1 MILNK
6 KASIV
11 TICIIL
17 GSLLTVVS
25 VGLGWVERTDVYVS
39 DSSDLWWSGAQ
50 ANVHNTS
57 GYIVPDLEVEWSPAI
72 YTWEHPNWWDY
83 LEANDFQENGADWIW
98 KSYRLSK
105 EDKAEGDI
113 VFFTKEFDIPL
124 DTEISSAELTVTV
137 DNGYYFYV
145 NNPTWEGD
153 PIASSGFAPGY
164 DETNFY
170 TSIDGILR
178 PSEDSVPPD
187 MTTWSTIETYDLTDI
202 VVPGSNVLQI
212 VAINHNPPPKS
223 HHQSSNRAGL
233 IYKLEV
239 TYDAPLTVPAGFMIP
254 LVNVPPADLDSIPTF
269 EIKPIQAA
277 WDPDINNDGRLDMV
291 MGKNMAVVL
300 NTSGAASPVLS
311 FSVTFD
317 GVIYSTSD
325 NSDEIFT
332 IYPIV
337 PQTSGPFTITG
348 SYTDGTGSHGLT
360 AVDITVKETAPLY
373 VTYSYLYKATVRKG
387 KITGYTDYKFVDE
400 ADFDTMASM
409 TTDFINSTY
418 PVADIIVD
426 DTYTGVAG
434 VSSSRRDPFGALLD
448 DALAVA
454 QDAQWRLGGSA
465 FGVGI
470 APNNTIYD
478 ADPGT
483 DASEDYFDYHGFP
496 GAAGIS
502 FGPSVR
508 GVIALDGYYTGPPH
522 EIAHSMGVYWGE
534 PEQYQLYPPIGMA
547 VSGVDTLNGNW
558 RAGTGFMGA
567 GPYRSLADS
576 WVSTHTYEA
585 LFNQTALIPLDPEI
599 LLSSGIIYENGT
611 VAFNQMIRLADGYP
625 DIIEPGDYSLA
636 YLDVGMIEISSTPFI
651 ADFGY
656 FISPRIGTTNSTD
669 EFGHFDADFAA
680 FAFATEF
687 EPTAKW
693 IAIYNNT
700 EGLNQLLGLYDTDDL
715 VFFDSWVTNSL
726 FEPIDG
732 ISVNFKKDKGTY
744 TMQNAN
750 PGSLMYNVVVD
761 TNGETSVQI
770 VMSNVTAPDQEFTP
784 AFDLHSGS
792 PIRVYSDMGRTV
804 DVTDTVIW
812 VQNDHIVTVNMTI
825 PDDEIRYIRVHL
837 DFAPEGTTGYSK
849 QEADNYYEELPFYVR
864 FLNVAT
870 GFTLDQTD
878 PFVAVGSE

>member
-1 MILNK
+1 M
-6 KASIV
+6 
-11 TICIIL
+11 
-17 GSLLTVVS
+17 LLAAVS

-39 DSSDLWWSGAQ
+39 DESDLRWSGALEGG
-50 ANVHNTS
+50 TLE
-57 GYIVPDLEVEWSPAI
+57 GYIIPSLDLADWSDAI

-83 LEANDFQENGADWIW
+83 LEENDFVENGADWIW

-113 VFFTKEFDIPL
+113 VFFQKDFDIPL
-124 DTEISSAELTVTV
+124 DTEISSVTLTMTV

-145 NNPTWEGD
+145 NNPDWTGE
-153 PIASSGFAPGY
+153 PVNSSGFATGY
-164 DETNFY
+164 DATNFY
-170 TSIDGILR
+170 TSVDGILR

-187 MTTWSTIETYDLTDI
+187 MTTWSTIEEHDITDI
-202 VVPGSNVLQI
+202 VVPGLNTLQI

-300 NTSGAASPVLS
+300 NTSGAASPVTS

-317 GVIYSTSD
+317 SVIYSTSD
-325 NSDEIFT
+325 NSDEVFT

-337 PQTSGPFTITG
+337 PQTNGSFTITG
-348 SYTDGTGSHGLT
+348 SYTDGTGSHGLP

-373 VTYSYLYKATVRKG
+373 VTYSYLYRAQYKKG
-387 KITGYTDYKFVDE
+387 KFVDWIDYEMVDE
-400 ADFDTMASM
+400 ADFNTMASM

-418 PVADIIVD
+418 PIADIIID
-426 DTYTGVAG
+426 DAYTGVAG

-478 ADPGT
+478 GDALT
-483 DASEDYFDYHGFP
+483 FASEDYFDYHGFP

-599 LLSSGIIYENGT
+599 LLSNGKLYRNGT

-625 DIIEPGDYSLA
+625 DIVEPGNYSLN
-636 YLDVGMIEISSTPFI
+636 YLDIYNNTISSTSFI

-656 FISPRIGTTNSTD
+656 FISPRIGTTNSTS
-669 EFGHFDADFAA
+669 EFGHFEANFAA

-693 IAIYNNT
+693 ISIWNNT
-700 EGLNQLLGLYDTDDL
+700 DPLNPELLAVYDTDDL

-761 TNGETSVQI
+761 TNGDTSVQI
-770 VMSNVTAPDQEFTP
+770 VMSNVTAPDQEFSP

-804 DVTDTVIW
+804 DVTDTVTWI
-812 VQNDHIVTVNMTI
+812 QNAHILTVNMTI

-837 DFAPEGTTGYSK
+837 DYAPEGTTGYSK

-864 FLNVAT
+864 FLNMGT

-878 PFVAVGSE
+878 PFVAVASG